1 MRFCPENLARAGAAR
16 SVRLGGW
23 SDKRNCAVDGLTA
36 NCAPK
41 KLEESLKSRQWQGIF
56 DILFYNNYFNFLRCI
71 FVATEFFNGR

>member
-1 MRFCPENLARAGAAR
+1 MRFCQENLARAGAAR

-41 KLEESLKSRQWQGIF
+41 KLEETLKSRQWQGIF
-56 DILFYNNYFNFLRCI
+56 GIIFYIILIFLRCI

>member
-1 MRFCPENLARAGAAR
+1 MRFCLEYLARAGAAR

-41 KLEESLKSRQWQGIF
+41 KLEETLKSRQWRGIF
-56 DILFYNNYFNFLRCI
+56 GILFYIILI
-71 FVATEFFNGR
+71 FFALHFCGDGVF

>member
-41 KLEESLKSRQWQGIF
+41 KLEETLKSRQWQGIF
-56 DILFYNNYFNFLRCI
+56 GILFYNYFNFFALHFCSDGV
-71 FVATEFFNGR
+71 F